1 MQFTIG
7 SSVQC
12 EFLNVQFLNLCHCIV
27 SKAFPATIADLSVL
41 RKRVENASTDL
52 IFC

>member
-7 SSVQC
+7 SSLQR
-12 EFLNVQFLNLCHCIV
+12 EFLNVQLLNLFHCIV
-27 SKAFPATIADLSVL
+27 SKTSPATVADLSVL
-41 RKRVENASTDL
+41 CKRVENASTDL